1 MFNVI
6 STQLSVIGGADG
18 PTAIFLVGSLGHI
31 NKILFAVIFGFILD
45 LIFGDPHWL
54 YHPVQ
59 AIGKLISVLEKG
71 IRAVLPKSKSGER
84 IGGGILVIL
93 VVGISTGVTAALLY
107 FCYHIHWLLGFV
119 VETVICYQMLATKS
133 LKTESMKV
141 YAALKTGDIEDSR
154 KAVSMIVGRDTQN
167 LTEEGVTKAAVE
179 TVAENA
185 SDGVLAPLFYMV
197 IGGAILGVAYKAV
210 NTMDSMVG
218 YKNDRYQYFGT
229 AAARFDDLVNFL
241 PARISAIMM
250 ILASFV
256 CGMDGK
262 NAARIYKRDRRK
274 HASPNSAHTEAV
286 MAGALD
292 IQLAGDAWY
301 FGKLHKKDFIG
312 DPIRPVEV
320 EDIVRANRLL
330 YATAV
335 CSVVIFCLVRVLITT
350 LFGGM

>member
-1 MFNVI
+1 MDHLI
-6 STQLSVIGGADG
+6 ALLIG
-18 PTAIFLVGSLGHI
+18 F
-31 NKILFAVIFGFILD
+31 FID
-45 LIFGDPHWL
+45 LLLGDPHSIP
-54 YHPVQ
+54 HPVVW
-59 AIGKLISVLEKG
+59 IGKLISAAEKLVRRLFPKTVRGENIAGGVLWVIVVLVSTAVPALLLYAAYRLHPAAGLVLES
-71 IRAVLPKSKSGER
+71 IMCWQ
-84 IGGGILVIL
+84 I
-93 VVGISTGVTAALLY
+93 
-107 FCYHIHWLLGFV
+107 
-119 VETVICYQMLATKS
+119 LATRS
-133 LKTESMKV
+133 LRDESMKV
-141 YAALKTGDIEDSR
+141 YAALKKGVPEEYR
-154 KAVSMIVGRDTQN
+154 RAVSMIVGRDTAE
-167 LTEEGVTKAAVE
+167 LDDLVVTRAAVE

-262 NAARIYKRDRRK
+262 HAARIYKRDRRK